1 MFNKAQKDMDD
12 HLSVV
17 DKWEDFLSALD
28 NKNIIMAPFC
38 GDPDWS
44 VEFGFLLKYKQVK
57 PRFTTNAAQRTKF
70 WKLKKMSKNFDFDF

>member
-44 VEFGFLLKYKQVK
+44 VEFGFLLKYK
-57 PRFTTNAAQRTKF
+57 
-70 WKLKKMSKNFDFDF
+70 KLYSKSDFFFIFRLLIQHKVWGEK

>member
-44 VEFGFLLKYKQVK
+44 VEFGFLLKYKKCSSNQT
-57 PRFTTNAAQRTKF
+57 FLNDISASNTT
-70 WKLKKMSKNFDFDF
+70 

>member
-44 VEFGFLLKYKQVK
+44 VEFVFLLGYKKCSSNQT
-57 PRFTTNAAQRTKF
+57 FLNDISASNTT
-70 WKLKKMSKNFDFDF
+70 